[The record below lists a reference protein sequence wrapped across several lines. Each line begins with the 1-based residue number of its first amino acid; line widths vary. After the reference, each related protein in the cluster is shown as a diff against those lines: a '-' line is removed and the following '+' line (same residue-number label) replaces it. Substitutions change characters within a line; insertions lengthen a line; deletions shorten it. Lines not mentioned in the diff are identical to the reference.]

1 MKKNILLS
9 LLFYVSGLVILSM
22 VVYLEI
28 GDVTGGILI
37 SYSLLL
43 VGFSAL
49 VYLKTSK

>member
-1 MKKNILLS
+1 MKKNVLLS
-9 LLFYVSGLVILSM
+9 LLFYISGLVVLST

-28 GDVTGGILI
+28 GEVTGEILV